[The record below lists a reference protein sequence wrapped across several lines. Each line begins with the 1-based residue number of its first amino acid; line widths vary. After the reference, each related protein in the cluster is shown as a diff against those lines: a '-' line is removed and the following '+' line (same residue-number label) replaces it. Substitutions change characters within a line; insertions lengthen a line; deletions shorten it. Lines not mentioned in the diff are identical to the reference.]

1 MIASMNKLVKILLIA
16 LGILCVILGLL
27 GIFIPVLPTTPF
39 LLLAAG
45 LFARSSQ
52 RFYDWLLNNRWF
64 GTYIRNYREGKGVTR
79 RHKTA
84 ALTLLWLTIGASAA
98 FWVDRWWLRLLLLAI
113 AAAVSVHLLKMKTY
127 TPER

>member
-1 MIASMNKLVKILLIA
+1 MIAPMNKLTRILLIA
-16 LGILCVILGLL
+16 LGILCVILGLA
-27 GIFIPVLPTTPF
+27 GIFIPILPTTPF

-79 RHKTA
+79 RHKAA
-84 ALTLLWLTIGASAA
+84 ALTLLWLTIGASVV
-98 FWVDRWWLRLLLLAI
+98 FWVNALWLRLLLLAI
-113 AAAVSVHLLKMKTY
+113 ALAVSVHLLKMKTY
-127 TPER
+127 TPED